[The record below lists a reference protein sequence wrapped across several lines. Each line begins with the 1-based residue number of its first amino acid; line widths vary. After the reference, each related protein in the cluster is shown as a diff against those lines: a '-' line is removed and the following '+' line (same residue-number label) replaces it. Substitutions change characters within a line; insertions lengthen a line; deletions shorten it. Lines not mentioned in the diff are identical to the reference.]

1 MLVTVDQVSGQS
13 FDYIVIGGGTA
24 GLVVATR
31 LSEDPSVSVLVIE
44 AGSPNLND
52 PAILTTAR
60 YSSQFRNPK
69 YDWGFTTVPQAHAN
83 ERIVYWPR
91 GKGLGGSSA
100 INFFQFHLPSAA
112 DIDAFEKLGNKGW
125 NWQTLKTY
133 YKKVERLLPPDV
145 KDDVTSY
152 DVREHGLDG
161 PLEVAYP
168 VLPSGLEKPFVE
180 AMKALGINPVPEPFA
195 GNTLGTWATPVTIRP
210 ASRTRS
216 YAANMYYE
224 PNASRSNLS
233 VLTSAHVARISLSK
247 GSGEGATAKSVVFL
261 HDGKEHQALVNKRV
275 ILSAGAILSPQVL
288 ELSGIGDPEVL
299 RKADVEV
306 VVDLPGVGNNVQ
318 EHFNVRVAYRVQEEF
333 EASYTSFDCL
343 KDPHER
349 QKQEELHRAGETTT
363 FDTAAYVLSLA
374 PLSAIAPEAQALQDK
389 YLASIRACIDSGSY
403 TPGLRRQYE
412 LQLENIKAQIP
423 SCEVM
428 LVPAFSFYKPVPDP
442 NRKYASIACLL
453 NHPLS
458 RGSIHIKSNDPL
470 ERPAIDP
477 HYFEEEY
484 DIRSLVETFKF
495 SRRLAQ
501 QEPLKSYFVEGEV
514 DPGSSVQTDEQIIEF
529 VKNNAATTFHTAGSC
544 SMLPR
549 EDGGVVNNKLKVY
562 GTTNVHV
569 IDLSII
575 PLHIGAHTQATV
587 YAIGEL
593 GADIIKGR
601 VNF

>member
-1 MLVTVDQVSGQS
+1 MLVTIDQVSNQS

-60 YSSQFRNPK
+60 YGSQFGNPN
-69 YDWGFTTVPQAHAN
+69 YDWGFSTVPQANAN
-83 ERIVYWPR
+83 GRSAYWPR
-91 GKGLGGSSA
+91 GKGLGGSSG
-100 INFFQFHLPSAA
+100 INFFLFHLPSRA

-125 NWQTLKTY
+125 NWETLKTY
-133 YKKVERLLPPDV
+133 YKKVERLLPPNA
-145 KDDVTSY
+145 KDDATSF
-152 DVREHGLDG
+152 DMREHGLDG

-168 VLPSGLEKPFVE
+168 VLPSGLEKPFAE
-180 AMKALGINPVPEPFA
+180 ALKAIGVNPLPDPFT
-195 GNTLGTWATPVTIRP
+195 GNTFGTWSTPVTIRP

-247 GSGEGATAKSVVFL
+247 GSDEGATAKSVTFIL
-261 HDGKEHQALVNKRV
+261 DGKEYQALVIKRV
-275 ILSAGAILSPQVL
+275 IISAGAILSPQIL

-299 RKADVEV
+299 RKADVKV

-318 EHFNVRVAYRVQEEF
+318 EHMNTGMAYQVKEEF
-333 EASYTSFDCL
+333 EAGYKSFDCL
-343 KDPHER
+343 KDPDER
-349 QKQEELHRAGETTT
+349 QKQTELYHAGESTI
-363 FDTAAYVLSLA
+363 FDTAGNLLA
-374 PLSAIAPEAQALQDK
+374 FVPLSAISPEAQAIQDK
-389 YLASIRACIDSGSY
+389 YLASIRARIDSGSCP
-403 TPGLRRQYE
+403 PGLRKQYE
-412 LQLENIKAQIP
+412 LQLEYIKDKIP

-428 LVPAFSFYKPVPDP
+428 LVPGFSFFRPVPDP
-442 NRKYASIACLL
+442 NRKYVNIACLM

-484 DIRSLVETFKF
+484 DIRSLAETFKF
-495 SRRLAQ
+495 GRRLAK
-501 QEPLKSYFVEGEV
+501 QEPLKSYLIEGEV
-514 DPGSSVQTDEQIIEF
+514 SPGSSVQTDEQIIEF
-529 VKNNAATTFHTAGSC
+529 LKNHAATTFHTVGSC

-549 EDGGVVNNKLKVY
+549 EDGGVVDNKLKVY

-569 IDLSII
+569 IDISII
-575 PLHIGAHTQATV
+575 PLHIGAHTQATA

-601 VNF
+601 VDF